1 MRSAVATNYEVL
13 EYTENNFGF
22 LLKNSIESPK
32 FYLNCLRYFGL
43 SFRTFKMIVVLP
55 FILLVSPIIF
65 LNKKRQQLFSHFLK
79 VSPCSKKQP
88 SSNNIGKAQKRIN
101 KGSYPSSEE
110 SSNQDSKL
118 ELEITQR
125 CRFVFSEKRRLLR
138 LLPGQF
144 MKRQHD

>member
-1 MRSAVATNYEVL
+1 MLATVQQCSDALFFVAGALANRYIVQSAVTIDYRVL

-32 FYLNCLRYFGL
+32 FYLDCLRYFGL

-65 LNKKRQQLFSHFLK
+65 LNKKRQQLFSHFLN

-88 SSNNIGKAQKRIN
+88 SSNETVKAQSK
-101 KGSYPSSEE
+101 SEDVHTPSSEE
-110 SSNQDSKL
+110 SSIQTKTLSL
-118 ELEITQR
+118 
-125 CRFVFSEKRRLLR
+125 S
-138 LLPGQF
+138 
-144 MKRQHD
+144 